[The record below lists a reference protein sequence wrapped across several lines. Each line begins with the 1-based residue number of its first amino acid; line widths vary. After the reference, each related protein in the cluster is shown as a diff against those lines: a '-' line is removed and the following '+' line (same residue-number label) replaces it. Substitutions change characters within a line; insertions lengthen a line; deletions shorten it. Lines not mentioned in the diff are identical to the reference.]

1 MSKSS
6 KAQLLQPGA
15 YRMKAVHLGSKIDLI
30 GAAEKHGGVMAPAKA
45 YLLIQ
50 AETAVYYLFPFGSYV
65 AIISEGMNPD
75 LDFRPFVGKAHEE
88 IQDDFHLTVSPD
100 KPEKVEFEKVTVNS
114 AEREKLALVAWLM
127 AQSNTLEHY
136 ENQTIEL
143 TDSSSVLTDRMVKG
157 EMPPQGK
164 EMLVYTGKSLSLRRE
179 LLAHVSVL
187 DPPEVIWESKSL
199 DQLYYGLRNNF
210 EISQRMRVVEHKLE
224 LLKETAQLVVS
235 INESRRSHFL
245 ELIIILLIAI
255 EIALYLIGH

>member
-1 MSKSS
+1 
-6 KAQLLQPGA
+6 
-15 YRMKAVHLGSKIDLI
+15 
-30 GAAEKHGGVMAPAKA
+30 
-45 YLLIQ
+45 
-50 AETAVYYLFPFGSYV
+50 
-65 AIISEGMNPD
+65 
-75 LDFRPFVGKAHEE
+75 
-88 IQDDFHLTVSPD
+88 
-100 KPEKVEFEKVTVNS
+100 
-114 AEREKLALVAWLM
+114 M